1 MKASITFSELQ
12 SIIAS
17 KVKVGSITMTQI
29 DSKTVRVT
37 YKVGFISLHVD
48 LKIDKIIGSDLYL
61 SYSGNQLIDR
71 VLPLIKKNPALA
83 FIEERDNDVI
93 VVHLSQIE
101 QAKMVFEKIDVHDI
115 SVIFNAFEVEGSLKI

>member
-12 SIIAS
+12 EIIAS
-17 KVKVGSITMTQI
+17 KVKVGNITMTQI

-37 YKVGFISLHVD
+37 YKVGFIPLHVD
-48 LKIDKIIGSDLYL
+48 LKIDRIVGPDLYL

-71 VLPLIKKNPALA
+71 VLPLIKNNPALA
-83 FIEERDNDVI
+83 FVEKRSDDGI

-101 QAKMVFEKIDVHDI
+101 QAKAVFEKIDVHDI
-115 SVIFNAFEVEGSLKI
+115 SVIFNAFEVEGSLKL

>member
-12 SIIAS
+12 EIIAS
-17 KVKVGSITMTQI
+17 KVKVGDLTMAQV

-37 YKVGFISLHVD
+37 YKVGFIPLHVN
-48 LKIDKIIGSDLYL
+48 LKIDKFVDSDLYL

-71 VLPLIKKNPALA
+71 VLPLIKNNPALA
-83 FIEERDNDVI
+83 FIEKRNDDGI

-101 QAKMVFEKIDVHDI
+101 QAKAVFEKIDVHDI
-115 SVIFNAFEVEGSLKI
+115 SVIFNAFEVEGSLKL

>member
-12 SIIAS
+12 EIIAS
-17 KVKVGSITMTQI
+17 KVKVGNITMTQI

-37 YKVGFISLHVD
+37 YKVGFIPLHVD
-48 LKIDKIIGSDLYL
+48 LKIDRIVGPDLYL

-71 VLPLIKKNPALA
+71 VLPLIKNNPALA
-83 FIEERDNDVI
+83 FIEKRNDDGI
-93 VVHLSQIE
+93 VVHFSQIE
-101 QAKMVFEKIDVHDI
+101 QAKAVFDKIDVHDI